1 MSNSIDNTNL
11 IKSIVNNQNSTL
23 DSNVNLKKD
32 DSQQQ
37 GSTANLADTVSIT
50 DAARKL
56 ASVENLNKDD
66 MPIYDN
72 NKIDAIKQQIAD
84 GTFDIDSKAIADK
97 LLEFE

>member
-1 MSNSIDNTNL
+1 MSNTIDNTNL
-11 IKSIVNNQNSTL
+11 IKSIVNDKNSTL

-37 GSTANLADTVSIT
+37 GSKANLADTVSIT